1 MQDLI
6 PMSIKFPEE
15 THAWIKDSAKKL
27 EISIHRFV
35 VAYFGESREEM
46 SKPEGEEQM
55 PKILLKLRAAIK
67 IEEAPRRS
75 WKPQEPVPIPL
86 EKKTGTLLPQTARL
100 TQRTQKKGKG
110 RGSSQSERHLQR
122 EK

>member
-46 SKPEGEEQM
+46 NKPEGEEQM
-55 PKILLKLRAAIK
+55 PKILLKLRAAVK
-67 IEEAPRRS
+67 IEEAARRP
-75 WKPQEPVPIPL
+75 WKPHESIPSPL
-86 EKKTGTLLPQTARL
+86 DQKTEKLPCQTARL
-100 TQRTQKKGKG
+100 TQRVQKKGKRTG
-110 RGSSQSERHLQR
+110 IFGARKRPAV
-122 EK
+122 